1 VKNDPRRRR
10 AKRSDPSS
18 RKMNAKMQRKLA
30 GLFAAVVLVLIC
42 LAVRITY
49 VNAVSGDQYAK
60 QVLAQ
65 SQSQYSSTV
74 LPFKRGDILDTKGT
88 VLATSEKK
96 YNVVLDCKVV
106 NSDPDYA
113 GPTMQ
118 ALDDVF
124 GLDQVGI
131 TSLLTDE
138 KTKDSQ
144 YQVIKKDI
152 SVEEKNAFEEYCSG
166 TDENPLTDKEKEER
180 KYVKGVWFEEEYV
193 RTYPLSSLACDVIG
207 FTYGDNT
214 ADWGIEGYY
223 SNTLNGV
230 DGRKY
235 GYWDSDSDLTQNIID
250 PVDGKT
256 VVSTIDANIQSVV
269 EKNIASFEEK
279 YKNGPYSTTKGAS
292 NIGVIVM
299 NPNDGSILAMGSSD
313 PYDLNSPRDLSSFY
327 TADEI
332 KAMSND
338 QQLSALESIWK
349 NYCISDTFEPG
360 SVFKPVTMSSALED
374 GTIKGNETFYCDGGE
389 TVSGTYIK
397 CSEEEGHGQETV
409 SDVIRNSCNDAMMQI
424 ALKMGVSEFT
434 KYQQL
439 FNFGVKT
446 GIDLSGE
453 ATGILYS
460 SDTMGEIDLAT
471 SSFGQGFNCTMLQE
485 AAAVSSVINGG
496 NYYRPRVV
504 EKILDST
511 GATIKTNDPVLLKQ
525 TISSDVSDLLRS
537 YMKASVDN
545 GTSVYAKVN
554 GYSMGGKTGTA
565 QKIPRGN
572 GKYLVSWIGFVPYEN
587 PQVLIYVVID
597 EPNVQE
603 QADSRFPQWMA
614 KDILTEILPYLGI
627 YPDEE
632 LTEEDPALQE
642 PADAAAAEGTAVTDT
657 TADTNVPTV
666 QASADSQNVTSGNN
680 EETDGYTNE
689 EAGITN

>member
-1 VKNDPRRRR
+1 
-10 AKRSDPSS
+10 
-18 RKMNAKMQRKLA
+18 MNAKMQRKLA
-30 GLFAAVVLVLIC
+30 GLFIAVVLVLVC
-42 LAVRITY
+42 LAIRITY
-49 VNAVSGDQYAK
+49 INAVSGDRYAK

-65 SQSQYSSTV
+65 SQSQYSSTT
-74 LPFKRGDILDTKGT
+74 LPFKRGDIQDTNGT

-96 YNVVLDCKVV
+96 YNVILDCKVV

-118 ALDDVF
+118 ALNKIF
-124 GLDQVGI
+124 GTDQVGI

-144 YQVIKKDI
+144 YQVIQKDI
-152 SVEEKNAFEEYCSG
+152 SVDQKNAFEAYEKGS
-166 TDENPLTDKEKEER
+166 DESTLTNDEKQER
-180 KYVKGVWFEEEYV
+180 QNIKGIWFEEEYV
-193 RTYPLSSLACDVIG
+193 RSYPLNSLACDVIG

-223 SNTLNGV
+223 NNTLNGV

-235 GYWDSDSDLTQNIID
+235 GYWNSDSDLTQNIID

-269 EKNIASFEEK
+269 EQKIADFQEK
-279 YKNGPYSTTKGAS
+279 YKSGPYSSTKAAS
-292 NIGVIVM
+292 NIGVVVM
-299 NPNDGSILAMGSSD
+299 NPNDGAVLAMASSD
-313 PYDLNSPRDLSSFY
+313 PYNLNTPRDLSSFY
-327 TADEI
+327 SADEI
-332 KAMSND
+332 SAMNND
-338 QQLSALESIWK
+338 QQLSALEAIWK
-349 NYCISDTFEPG
+349 NYCISDTYEPG

-374 GTIKGNETFYCDGGE
+374 GTLKGNEKFYCDGGE

-397 CSEEEGHGQETV
+397 CSEEQGHGEETV
-409 SDVIRNSCNDAMMQI
+409 SDVIKNSCNDAMMQI
-424 ALKMGVSEFT
+424 AAKMGVDEFS

-460 SDTMGEIDLAT
+460 ADTMGAIDLAT
-471 SSFGQGFNCTMLQE
+471 SAFGQGFTCTMIQE
-485 AAAVSSVINGG
+485 ASAVSSIINGG
-496 NYYRPRVV
+496 EYYRPRIVK
-504 EKILDST
+504 KILDSS
-511 GATIKTNDPVLLKQ
+511 GATIKTADPVLLKQ

-537 YMKASVDN
+537 YMKASVDS

-565 QKIPRGN
+565 QKLPRGN

-597 EPNVQE
+597 EPNIQE

-614 KDILTEILPYLGI
+614 KDILTDILPYMNI

-632 LTEEDPALQE
+632 LKTEDPSLQE
-642 PADAAAAEGTAVTDT
+642 PTGSAAPTGNAQADTA
-657 TADTNVPTV
+657 ADTNVPTV
-666 QASADSQNVTSGNN
+666 QGTGTDSSTEVGNN
-680 EETDGYTNE
+680 QETDGYTNE
-689 EAGITN
+689 EAGITNG